1 MYREKTRIMLVTRRA
16 VVLSSIAALAAGRR
30 ASAQETIKI
39 GQIAPA
45 TGPNAQNG
53 RFMMNGAR
61 LAVESMNRAGGILG
75 KPIELIGEDDQT
87 TNPGAVLAFSRLVSR
102 GDVAAYL
109 GPPSSTQTHAIAPDV
124 LKTGRPLFL
133 IGSDPALTH
142 MGNPWLFRCRAHDA
156 YSARV
161 MAEYGV
167 KDLGKRNWAVVY
179 STDAFGTA
187 AMKLLINA
195 LDKLGVKPAL
205 VQGYVNQ
212 QGDFTPVVLAVKQ
225 SGADIIG
232 SYFTFPTD
240 LAVFARQIRQLG
252 VTGSQSIAT
261 ATALS
266 LAGSTLSGT
275 LGIVDFAPESSP
287 EAAAFAARYEQVY
300 KSPAD
305 AFASLPYDAV
315 TVLTHAIN
323 AAGSTDP
330 EAIRKAILATQG
342 LRGVNGTLSFD
353 ANGDGMRGLNIVRND
368 GGKIAFIRRIEFN
381 D

>member
-1 MYREKTRIMLVTRRA
+1 MLVTRRT
-16 VVLSSIAALAAGRR
+16 VVLSSVTALAVGHG

-45 TGPNAQNG
+45 TGANAQNG
-53 RFMMNGAR
+53 RFMMNGAK
-61 LAVESMNRAGGILG
+61 LAVKFVNSAGGVLG
-75 KPIELIGEDDQT
+75 RPIELVMEDDQT

-102 GDVAAYL
+102 GDIAAYL

-124 LKTGRPLFL
+124 LKAARPLFL

-142 MGNPWLFRCRAHDA
+142 MDNPWLFRCRAHDG

-161 MAEYGV
+161 MAEYGT
-167 KDLGKRNWAVVY
+167 KDLGKRNWAVVH
-179 STDAFGTA
+179 STDAFGAA
-187 AMKLLINA
+187 AMKLLTSA
-195 LDKLGVKPAL
+195 LDKLGAKPAL

-240 LAVFARQIRQLG
+240 LAVFARQVRQLG
-252 VTGSQSIAT
+252 ITIPWIGSQSIAT
-261 ATALS
+261 TTAVN
-266 LAGSTLSGT
+266 LAGATLFGT

-287 EAAAFAARYEQVY
+287 EAAEFATRYEQTY

-315 TVLTHAIN
+315 TILAHAIN
-323 AAGSTDP
+323 AAGSTEP
-330 EAIRKAILATQG
+330 EEIRKAILAIHG

-353 ANGDGMRGLNIVRND
+353 TNGDGMRGLNIVRND
-368 GGKIAFIRRIEFN
+368 DGRIAFVRRVEFE

>member
-1 MYREKTRIMLVTRRA
+1 MLVTRRA
-16 VVLSSIAALAAGRR
+16 VLLSSVAALAVGQR
-30 ASAQETIKI
+30 ATAQETIKI

-53 RFMMNGAR
+53 RFMTNGAK
-61 LAVESMNRAGGILG
+61 LAVEAMNSTGGILG
-75 KPIELIGEDDQT
+75 KPIELIMEDDQT

-102 GDVAAYL
+102 GDIVAYL

-124 LKTGRPLFL
+124 LKAGRPLFL

-156 YSARV
+156 YASRV

-167 KDLGKRNWAVVY
+167 KDLGKRNWAIVY

-187 AMKLLINA
+187 AMKLTVNA

-212 QGDFTPVVLAVKQ
+212 VGDFTPVVLAVKQ
-225 SGADIIG
+225 SGADILG

-240 LAVFARQIRQLG
+240 LAVFARQVRQLG
-252 VTGSQSIAT
+252 LTMPWIGSQSIAT

-266 LAGSTLSGT
+266 LAGSTLFDT
-275 LGIVDFAPESSP
+275 FGIVDFAAESTP
-287 EAAAFAARYEQVY
+287 EATRFAARYEQVY

-323 AAGSTDP
+323 AAGNTDA
-330 EAIRKAILATQG
+330 EAIRKAILAIHG
-342 LRGVNGTLSFD
+342 LHGVNGTLSFD
-353 ANGDGMRGLNIVRND
+353 ANGDGMRGLDIVRND
-368 GGKIAFIRRIEFN
+368 KGRVVFIRRIEFN

>member
-1 MYREKTRIMLVTRRA
+1 MLVTRRA
-16 VVLSSIAALAAGRR
+16 VLLSSVAALAVGQR
-30 ASAQETIKI
+30 ATAQETIKI

-53 RFMMNGAR
+53 RFMTNGAK
-61 LAVESMNRAGGILG
+61 LAVEAMNSAGGVLG
-75 KPIELIGEDDQT
+75 KPIELITEDDQT

-102 GDVAAYL
+102 GDIVAYL

-124 LKTGRPLFL
+124 LKAGRPLFL

-156 YSARV
+156 YAARV

-167 KDLGKRNWAVVY
+167 KDLGKRNWAIVY

-187 AMKLLINA
+187 AMKLTVSA
-195 LDKLGVKPAL
+195 LDKVGIKPAL

-212 QGDFTPVVLAVKQ
+212 LGDFTPVVLAVKQ
-225 SGADIIG
+225 SGADILG
-232 SYFTFPTD
+232 TYFTFPTD
-240 LAVFARQIRQLG
+240 LAVFARQVRQLG
-252 VTGSQSIAT
+252 LTMPWVGSQSIAT

-266 LAGSTLSGT
+266 LTGSTLFDT
-275 LGIVDFAPESSP
+275 FGIVDFAAESTP
-287 EAAAFAARYEQVY
+287 EATRFATRYQQVY

-323 AAGSTDP
+323 AAGTTDP
-330 EAIRKAILATQG
+330 EAIRKAILAVHG
-342 LRGVNGTLSFD
+342 LHGVNGTLSFD

-368 GGKIAFIRRIEFN
+368 KGKVVFIRRIEFN

>member
-1 MYREKTRIMLVTRRA
+1 VGQRA
-16 VVLSSIAALAAGRR
+16 T
-30 ASAQETIKI
+30 AQETIKI

-53 RFMMNGAR
+53 RFMTNGAK
-61 LAVESMNRAGGILG
+61 LAVEAMNSAGGVLG
-75 KPIELIGEDDQT
+75 KPIELITEDDQT

-102 GDVAAYL
+102 GDIVAYL

-124 LKTGRPLFL
+124 LKAGRPLFL

-156 YSARV
+156 YAARV

-167 KDLGKRNWAVVY
+167 KDLGKRNWAIVY

-187 AMKLLINA
+187 AMKLTVNA
-195 LDKLGVKPAL
+195 LDKVGIKPAL

-212 QGDFTPVVLAVKQ
+212 LGDFTPVVLAVKQ
-225 SGADIIG
+225 SGADILG
-232 SYFTFPTD
+232 TYFTFPTD
-240 LAVFARQIRQLG
+240 LAVFARQVRQLG
-252 VTGSQSIAT
+252 LTMPWIGSQSIAT

-266 LAGSTLSGT
+266 LAGSTLFDT
-275 LGIVDFAPESSP
+275 FGIVDFAAESTP
-287 EAAAFAARYEQVY
+287 EATRFATRYQQVY

-323 AAGSTDP
+323 AAGNTDP
-330 EAIRKAILATQG
+330 EAIRKAILAVHG
-342 LRGVNGTLSFD
+342 LHGVNGTLSFD
-353 ANGDGMRGLNIVRND
+353 ANGDGMRGLDIVRND
-368 GGKIAFIRRIEFN
+368 KGRIAFIRRIEF
-381 D
+381 DD

>member
-1 MYREKTRIMLVTRRA
+1 MLVTRRA
-16 VVLSSIAALAAGRR
+16 ALLSSIAALAAGRR
-30 ASAQETIKI
+30 ASAEETIKI

-53 RFMMNGAR
+53 RFMTNGAK
-61 LAVESMNRAGGILG
+61 LAVESMNSAGGILG
-75 KPIELIGEDDQT
+75 KPIELITEDDQT

-102 GDVAAYL
+102 GDIVAYL

-124 LKTGRPLFL
+124 LKAGRPLFL

-161 MAEYGV
+161 MAEYGM
-167 KDLGKRNWAVVY
+167 KDLGKRNWAIVY

-187 AMKLLINA
+187 AMKLLISA

-212 QGDFTPVVLAVKQ
+212 LGDFTPVVLAVKQ

-240 LAVFARQIRQLG
+240 LAVFARQVRQLG
-252 VTGSQSIAT
+252 LTMPWVGSQSIAT
-261 ATALS
+261 ATAVG
-266 LAGSTLSGT
+266 LAGSPLFGT
-275 LGIVDFAPESSP
+275 FGIVDFAAESSP
-287 EAAAFAARYEQVY
+287 EAGRFAARYEQVY

-305 AFASLPYDAV
+305 AFASLPYDAI
-315 TVLTHAIN
+315 TVLTHAMN

-330 EAIRKAILATQG
+330 EAIRKAILDIHG

-353 ANGDGMRGLNIVRND
+353 ANGDGMRGLDIVRND
-368 GGKIAFIRRIEFN
+368 NGKIVFIRRIEFN

>member
-1 MYREKTRIMLVTRRA
+1 MLVTRRA
-16 VVLSSIAALAAGRR
+16 VLLSSIAALAAGRR

-102 GDVAAYL
+102 GDIAAYL

-252 VTGSQSIAT
+252 VTVPWIGSQSIAT

-275 LGIVDFAPESSP
+275 FGIVDFAPESSP
-287 EAAAFAARYEQVY
+287 EAAAFAARYEQAY

-323 AAGSTDP
+323 AAGSTEP

>member
-1 MYREKTRIMLVTRRA
+1 MLVTRRA
-16 VVLSSIAALAAGRR
+16 VLLSSVAALAAGRR
-30 ASAQETIKI
+30 ARAQETIKI

-53 RFMMNGAR
+53 RFMTNGAK
-61 LAVESMNRAGGILG
+61 LAVEAMNSAGGILG
-75 KPIELIGEDDQT
+75 KPIELVTEDDQT

-102 GDVAAYL
+102 GDIVAYL

-124 LKTGRPLFL
+124 LKAGRPLFL

-156 YSARV
+156 YAARV

-167 KDLGKRNWAVVY
+167 KDLGKRNWAIVY

-187 AMKLLINA
+187 AMKLTVNA
-195 LDKLGVKPAL
+195 LDKVGIKPTL

-212 QGDFTPVVLAVKQ
+212 VGDFTPVVLAVKQ
-225 SGADIIG
+225 SGADILG

-252 VTGSQSIAT
+252 LTMPWIGSQSIAT

-266 LAGSTLSGT
+266 LAGSTLFDT
-275 LGIVDFAPESSP
+275 FGIVDFAAESSP
-287 EAAAFAARYEQVY
+287 EATRFAARYEQVY

-323 AAGSTDP
+323 AAGNTEP
-330 EAIRKAILATQG
+330 EAIRKAILATRG
-342 LRGVNGTLSFD
+342 LHGVNGTLSFD
-353 ANGDGMRGLNIVRND
+353 ANGDGMRGLDIVRND
-368 GGKIAFIRRIEFN
+368 KGRIAFIRRIEFN